1 MHQYTMVSLI
11 PARGGSERVPRK
23 NIRII
28 AGKPMLAY
36 TIEAS
41 LQSKYIKRT
50 FVSTE
55 DPEVKAIA
63 LQYGAE
69 VIDRPKKYAT
79 DTPIIIPGGH
89 ELFGVSQQF
98 KEVLWD
104 EMKIYPDYLAFLY
117 PTSPLRTARQ
127 IDEAYELMIERNCQR
142 ALSVYKIPPG
152 LYEGRYTINKQGRA
166 ERVFQYSQKELYLKS
181 LGIEFQEPEYIGTPD
196 IFIIPFREGIPFSDA
211 DYNDLSLYEID
222 KADVV
227 DVNTEHDFQ
236 MAEMILK
243 RRAGNNNKV
252 T

>member
-23 NIRII
+23 NIRMI

-69 VIDRPKKYAT
+69 VIDRPKKYAN
-79 DTPIIIPGGH
+79 DSPPGIAGGH
-89 ELFGVSQQF
+89 ELYGVSQQF

-117 PTSPLRTARQ
+117 PTSPLRTAGQ
-127 IDEAYELMIERNCQR
+127 IDQAYELMIERGCQR
-142 ALSVYKIPPG
+142 ALSVYKIPAG
-152 LYEGRYTINKQGRA
+152 LYEGRYIINKQGRA
-166 ERVFQYSQKELYLKS
+166 CRVFQYSQRELYLKS
-181 LGIEFQEPEYIGTPD
+181 LGIEFQEPEYIGCAD
-196 IFIIPFREGIPFSDA
+196 IFIVPFREGIFFDA
-211 DYNDLSLYEID
+211 DYSDISLYEINKD
-222 KADVV
+222 DVV
-227 DVNTEHDFQ
+227 DVNTEHDFE

-243 RRAGNNNKV
+243 RRLKMI
-252 T
+252 